1 MAQLLAIDED
11 VISDG
16 IASLYQTDYINPLSK
31 ELTPKGYEY
40 LEKNHIDSF
49 EKREMDVLIDALNG
63 DFDINVNSHMSQSVA
78 KSNNL
83 SCIRCYIQQPT
94 IDNIVITIWKGH
106 LSYPELQRV
115 IDKIRVYRNKD
126 SHYKLDESNA
136 KLYEESCLRI

>member
-94 IDNIVITIWKGH
+94 IDNIVITI
-106 LSYPELQRV
+106 
-115 IDKIRVYRNKD
+115 
-126 SHYKLDESNA
+126 
-136 KLYEESCLRI
+136 